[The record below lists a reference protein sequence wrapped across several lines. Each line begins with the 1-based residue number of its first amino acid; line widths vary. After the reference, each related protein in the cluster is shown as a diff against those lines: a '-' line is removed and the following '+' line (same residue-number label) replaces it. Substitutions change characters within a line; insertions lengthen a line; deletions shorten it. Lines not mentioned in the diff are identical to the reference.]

1 MASQAPHGA
10 SPLTPVSSLSAARS
24 SAGGDVVTVGATP
37 DFDGVGT
44 LDGSIDG
51 VDAPVPASRKHFS
64 PVPTAER
71 HTPDGRRPEDGS
83 AVWRVQCGDLI
94 GRERCVTVYV
104 DNDDVVLVGPPGE
117 TARLTGTQLGQ
128 LRAALGEAA
137 KLAER

>member
-37 DFDGVGT
+37 DFA
-44 LDGSIDG
+44 G